1 MNHWNLPLLQMHRT
15 CSSKLTV
22 LLCTAL
28 LAAGCQRAGIKTMT
42 IGEWM
47 HEISQQAGLSASAE
61 ETPYFANV
69 TADSAYFAPIQSAAD
84 FGILQPEYGIDPE
97 ADLSRQWAAYT
108 MVNLLGES
116 LADTSQ
122 LRDVSASPFA
132 QHCETAV
139 QLGLM
144 NVDAKHRFYPD
155 QVMSQQEALALLADV
170 VQKIN
175 DPSLTAKEKIVTA
188 ADAQVARIDP
198 LSFDEQSGIILLAP
212 TDGIA
217 PGSMVSWVD
226 EDGQE
231 YVYEVHDVS
240 IDGSQM
246 ALHAAPADPGRY
258 SDEVQLEGED
268 TIDFSKAEIL
278 EDPDDDTASIQDPF
292 LSPVSIHQLQRQKTI
307 HGYTV
312 VWSATSS
319 GITASVSKA
328 LGPGAEASARLRLN
342 GIKVKYKWYS
352 QKDDVKN
359 AFFRLSAHTEESLQV
374 KAGSYKTLY
383 GDFSTLKAADF
394 PSALSGFLKE
404 KKEMV
409 ETEIPI
415 CTIRVPVS
423 GSSTVTIKAKLFLR
437 LFTSG
442 KVQLTLSQNHVMGME
457 ARNGSVRAI
466 REFNHDQNALIK
478 ADSGLTGNVRFS
490 LDFMKQQLMDISM
503 EAGAKALVSATM
515 HLFDEEGKMESTAS
529 QYDADVTEELAQ
541 GNPDVLVCTD
551 INAYWLLKL
560 HLNSSSSLLGRL
572 GLGKDLS
579 ILDGENASIFP
590 HGRKH
595 MENWQFV
602 DRCSRTSRK
611 EVIQKDSIAVRERIQ
626 LASYAS
632 AVGVGETV
640 PIEITGLPKGYAK
653 KDLVYSCADSAIA
666 SVSKDGIITGIQ
678 PGSTEVT
685 VSTSDDKYKVQLSVL
700 VPSSSAL

>member
-47 HEISQQAGLSASAE
+47 HEISRQADLSASAE

-84 FGILQPEYGIDPE
+84 FGILQPEYGIDPD

-116 LADTSQ
+116 LADISQ

-144 NVDAKHRFYPD
+144 NADAKHRFYPD
-155 QVMSQQEALALLADV
+155 RVMSQQEALALLADV

-175 DPSLTAKEKIVTA
+175 DPSLTTKEKIVTA

-246 ALHAAPADPGRY
+246 ALHAAPADPGHY

-307 HGYTV
+307 NGYTV

-466 REFNHDQNALIK
+466 RDFDHDQNALIK

-515 HLFDEEGKMESTAS
+515 HLFDEEGKMESTTS
-529 QYDADVTEELAQ
+529 QYDADVTEELAR
-541 GNPDVLVCTD
+541 
-551 INAYWLLKL
+551 
-560 HLNSSSSLLGRL
+560 RL
-572 GLGKDLS
+572 GFGKDLS

-626 LASYAS
+626 LASYAR

-666 SVSKDGIITGIQ
+666 AVSKDGIITGIQ

-685 VSTSDDKYKVQLSVL
+685 VSTSDGKYKVQLSVL